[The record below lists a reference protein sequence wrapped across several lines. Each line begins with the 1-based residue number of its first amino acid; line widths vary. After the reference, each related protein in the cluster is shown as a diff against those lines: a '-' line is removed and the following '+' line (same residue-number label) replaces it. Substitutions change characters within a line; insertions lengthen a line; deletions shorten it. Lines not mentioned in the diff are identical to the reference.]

1 MAGKQLQPTKAV
13 NPDAWLHLFG
23 LGLDY
28 YIAGRAAA
36 MAGLAPVA
44 GNLLHHAVEML
55 VKADLSKTIPLVE
68 LKARRFGHGLPALW
82 TAFKPNHPA
91 ENLSVFDSLI
101 DDLHRFERI
110 RYPDAIMT
118 EGAAIA
124 IGWGTMKPWAK
135 AVVGPRIPEYFL
147 HINEVDSLVA
157 RLFLVCSANP
167 KAFWGTLNSEATR
180 FLEHQNPVLAEWLN

>member
-1 MAGKQLQPTKAV
+1 MSLRKEGAAGGNHMAGKQLQPTKAV

-68 LKARRFGHGLPALW
+68 LKARRFGHGLPALVDGVQ
-82 TAFKPNHPA
+82 A
-91 ENLSVFDSLI
+91 ESSRREPFGV
-101 DDLHRFERI
+101 RF
-110 RYPDAIMT
+110 
-118 EGAAIA
+118 
-124 IGWGTMKPWAK
+124 
-135 AVVGPRIPEYFL
+135 
-147 HINEVDSLVA
+147 VD
-157 RLFLVCSANP
+157 R
-167 KAFWGTLNSEATR
+167 
-180 FLEHQNPVLAEWLN
+180 